1 MSKLK
6 KNLRSNYLIKCN
18 EKMFY
23 IIQLALNRYK
33 QEQLNAEF
41 EKKNDIS

>member
-1 MSKLK
+1 
-6 KNLRSNYLIKCN
+6 
-18 EKMFY
+18 MFY

-41 EKKNDIS
+41 EKKNDISWFTI